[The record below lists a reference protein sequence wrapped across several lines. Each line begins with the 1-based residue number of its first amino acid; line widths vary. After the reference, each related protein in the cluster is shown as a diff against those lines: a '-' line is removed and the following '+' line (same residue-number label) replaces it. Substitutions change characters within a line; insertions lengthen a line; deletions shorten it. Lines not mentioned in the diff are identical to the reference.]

1 MKALVVEDDEILR
14 STLTEILCIEGFE
27 VIAAESVGRALKA
40 LSRELSVVVTDYH
53 LPDRSGCEI
62 VRAAQALGV
71 PTVLVTGEAAREDI
85 ARAVNLGARFVVVK
99 PFCRREL
106 VRLIREATTE
116 RCTLW
121 RAKQLAKRL
130 LSLFLFGVGLSS
142 CIALGT
148 LFLERLSK
156 CLHARQHGRDLLVPK
171 FRDRGD
177 DLGEDRPVLRGRSRG
192 NRNDVRRPGESG

>member
-53 LPDRSGCEI
+53 LPDRSGFEI

-85 ARAVNLGARFVVVK
+85 AQAVNLGARFVLVK

-106 VRLIREATTE
+106 VRLIREAATE

-130 LSLFLFGVGLSS
+130 VLFD
-142 CIALGT
+142 ALVNGHFNAID
-148 LFLERLSK
+148 LDRLNAK
-156 CLHARQHGRDLLVPK
+156 
-171 FRDRGD
+171 
-177 DLGEDRPVLRGRSRG
+177 
-192 NRNDVRRPGESG
+192 